1 MVQLKLR
8 MEGKIFLKK
17 KLFVEFAW
25 LNWEKVLIIL
35 NWSAAAK
42 VSFHWHTK
50 NVQLNGL
57 ALKVIGHVM
66 CASKKFRTYLS
77 LF

>member
-1 MVQLKLR
+1 MHVSTLVQLKVR
-8 MEGKIFLKK
+8 MAVKIFLKK

-25 LNWEKVLIIL
+25 LNWEKVLILL

-42 VSFHWHTK
+42 VNFHWPTK

-57 ALKVIGHVM
+57 ALKETEHVM
-66 CASKKFRTYLS
+66 CASK
-77 LF
+77 